1 MQYYLAIDIGASSG
15 RHILGWLE
23 NGKLQMEEIHRFP
36 NGNITKD
43 GSLCWDYESL
53 NASIVEGLRKAGE
66 LGKAPAYIAID
77 TWGVDYV
84 LLDKDDKPLGK
95 TYAYRDSRTEGVDA
109 HIAAIIPN
117 EELYAHT
124 GTQKQPFNTIYQLWA
139 SKNWF
144 DQAESMLMVPDYLN
158 WLLTGVKKWEYT
170 FASTTG
176 LLNAAAKDW
185 DWEIIDKLGYPRKL
199 FGPLTTPGTV
209 VGPLSEAVAAQ
220 VGYQATVVQSPSH
233 DTASAVMAVPAEG
246 DDAIWISSGT
256 WSLMGVEIMEPI
268 TTPASCALNLTNEGG
283 YDYRYRYLKNI
294 MGLWIVQNIRKE
306 LGPDKY
312 GFAEL
317 SKAANEAEDFTTLI
331 DCQDQSLMA
340 PQSMIEAIK
349 ALCVK
354 TNQPVPETVGQLMRC
369 AYTSLAK
376 CYADTIREIADITGK
391 QFSALHI
398 VGGGS
403 QDNYLNALTAKTCGI
418 TVYTGPTEAT
428 AIGNLLCQA
437 IAAGDLADLSAARQ
451 VVRDSFELGKFEG

>member
-256 WSLMGVEIMEPI
+256 
-268 TTPASCALNLTNEGG
+268 
-283 YDYRYRYLKNI
+283 
-294 MGLWIVQNIRKE
+294 
-306 LGPDKY
+306 
-312 GFAEL
+312 
-317 SKAANEAEDFTTLI
+317 
-331 DCQDQSLMA
+331 
-340 PQSMIEAIK
+340 
-349 ALCVK
+349 
-354 TNQPVPETVGQLMRC
+354 
-369 AYTSLAK
+369 
-376 CYADTIREIADITGK
+376 
-391 QFSALHI
+391 
-398 VGGGS
+398 
-403 QDNYLNALTAKTCGI
+403 
-418 TVYTGPTEAT
+418 
-428 AIGNLLCQA
+428 
-437 IAAGDLADLSAARQ
+437 
-451 VVRDSFELGKFEG
+451 

>member
-23 NGKLQMEEIHRFP
+23 DGKLQMEEIHRFP
-36 NGNITKD
+36 NGNVTRD

-53 NASIVEGLRKAGE
+53 HASIVEGLRKAGE
-66 LGKAPAYIAID
+66 MGKAPTYIAID

-84 LLDKDDKPLGK
+84 LLDGADRPLGK
-95 TYAYRDSRTEGVDA
+95 TYAYRDSRTEGVEET
-109 HIAAIIPN
+109 IAAIIPN
-117 EELYAHT
+117 EALYART
-124 GTQKQPFNTIYQLWA
+124 GTQRQSFNTIYQLWA
-139 SKNWF
+139 GREWF

-158 WLLTGVKKWEYT
+158 WRLTGVKRWEYT

-176 LLNAAAKDW
+176 LLNAASKDW
-185 DWEIIDKLGYPRKL
+185 DWEIIDKLGYPRRL
-199 FGPLTTPGTV
+199 FGPLTMPGTV
-209 VGPLSEAVAAQ
+209 VGPLSDDIAAR
-220 VGYQATVVQSPSH
+220 VGYQATVVQSASH

-246 DDAIWISSGT
+246 DDAVWISSGT
-256 WSLMGVEIMEPI
+256 WSLMGVELPEPI
-268 TTPASCALNLTNEGG
+268 TSPASCALNLTNEGG

-306 LGPDKY
+306 LGPDQY

-317 SKAANEAEDFTTLI
+317 SRLAAEAGEFPTVI

-349 ALCVK
+349 ALCVRS
-354 TNQPVPETVGQLMRC
+354 NQPVPETVGQLMRC
-369 AYTSLAK
+369 AYQSLAR

-391 QFSALHI
+391 QFSALYI

-437 IAAGDLADLSAARQ
+437 IAAGDLSGLAAARQ
-451 VVRDSFELGKFEG
+451 VVRDSFRLGRFEG